1 MKLLIYESYKLLL
14 NKLFIVLFVLIS
26 AGSLVSF
33 VWAQLSV
40 VNSEEFSEEKSAVQ
54 NRDEYNSVIT
64 ELNELDDG
72 EAVKKA
78 QEQKK
83 LYEMCMMISAIM
95 SSDNTGMNIQPA
107 LDELKIQDE
116 DSFNKAIKLCNEST
130 DFKEK
135 FFLYDCMIK
144 KYQYI
149 KNYRTFINDMDSR
162 ADRQLSFSIFSD
174 NDAFSEAKIKKTVSD
189 FAPLK
194 GTEVKTGN
202 YLFAE
207 HGTSHFITDLMA
219 ISVMFL
225 LCMCLFMQEREKGLL
240 LLVKSCRN
248 GHTDTAVSKVL
259 TLVLF
264 TFITVIV
271 FYGTELVASG
281 IIYGLPDMN
290 APVQSTKTFM
300 DCSLKISVGQYLII
314 WLLSKLLILLTIAL
328 LFSVIFNLFRSTV
341 LVWLVSIG
349 ILAAEYTLYISV
361 PPQSSFNHPHFI
373 NLFYFL
379 DSKTL
384 LADYENLNIFS
395 NPVNT
400 IDIFRVLCISL
411 ILVSAVIVIMA
422 FSLRS
427 QIAKK
432 SMLSS
437 LIEKLKRKFLPI
449 HGSTSVFIHELY
461 KRLIHDKGIIV
472 LAVLFI
478 FAIQTSNEAIS
489 FKYDSI
495 PEATYYAYLEQL
507 EGRITPE
514 KEQFIEKEQKRFD
527 DLQNEFFELEIME
540 NKTPEENSR
549 LRSID
554 TILKGKYKGFQM
566 LMEQYDYLK
575 HQHEQKGTE
584 KWFVNEKKYS
594 SLLTDNKGKASRFI
608 LCAAALTLLT
618 ANVFSIEYRRSMKR
632 LLRSTPSGKG
642 HLFAVKYITALLCG
656 AAVFLLVYTPVL
668 IRFLN
673 NWGNILSDAPVS
685 SLRQFSELGNMT
697 IGSYS
702 ALSGI
707 LYFILSIMIAAF
719 VCSLSELTRNHFL
732 TLLLSSVAILTVYFL
747 MLGNSTLRFY
757 AILGSGK
764 YIIFIIGTAIISG
777 IIILM
782 TLLSNRLFLYD
793 NIGRNQKWS
802 CK

>member
-1 MKLLIYESYKLLL
+1 M
-14 NKLFIVLFVLIS
+14 
-26 AGSLVSF
+26 
-33 VWAQLSV
+33 
-40 VNSEEFSEEKSAVQ
+40 
-54 NRDEYNSVIT
+54 T
-64 ELNELDDG
+64 DDF
-72 EAVKKA
+72 E
-78 QEQKK
+78 
-83 LYEMCMMISAIM
+83 
-95 SSDNTGMNIQPA
+95 
-107 LDELKIQDE
+107 
-116 DSFNKAIKLCNEST
+116 
-130 DFKEK
+130 
-135 FFLYDCMIK
+135 
-144 KYQYI
+144 
-149 KNYRTFINDMDSR
+149 
-162 ADRQLSFSIFSD
+162 
-174 NDAFSEAKIKKTVSD
+174 
-189 FAPLK
+189 
-194 GTEVKTGN
+194 
-202 YLFAE
+202 
-207 HGTSHFITDLMA
+207 
-219 ISVMFL
+219 
-225 LCMCLFMQEREKGLL
+225 
-240 LLVKSCRN
+240 
-248 GHTDTAVSKVL
+248 
-259 TLVLF
+259 
-264 TFITVIV
+264 
-271 FYGTELVASG
+271 
-281 IIYGLPDMN
+281 
-290 APVQSTKTFM
+290 
-300 DCSLKISVGQYLII
+300 
-314 WLLSKLLILLTIAL
+314 LLILLTIAL
-328 LFSVIFNLFRSTV
+328 LFSVIFNLFRSTI

-395 NPVNT
+395 IPVNT

-411 ILVSAVIVIMA
+411 ILVFAVMVIMA

-432 SMLSS
+432 SMISS
-437 LIEKLKRKFLPI
+437 FFEMLKRKLLPI

-514 KEQFIEKEQKRFD
+514 KEQFIENEQKRFD
-527 DLQNEFFELEIME
+527 DLQNEFFGLEMKE

-584 KWFVNEKKYS
+584 IWFVNEKKYS
-594 SLLTDNKGKASRFI
+594 SLLTDSKGKANRFI

-632 LLRSTPSGKG
+632 LLRSTSSGKG
-642 HLFAVKYITALLCG
+642 RLFALKYIIALLCG
-656 AAVFLLVYTPVL
+656 AAVFLLVYSPVL
-668 IRFLN
+668 IRYLN
-673 NWGNILSDAPVS
+673 NWGSILSDAPVS

-697 IGSYS
+697 IGGYL

-707 LYFILSIMIAAF
+707 LYFILSIMIAVF

-732 TLLLSSVAILTVYFL
+732 TLLLSSAAFLTVYFL

-764 YIIFIIGTAIISG
+764 IITFLIVISMSILTVTALVIYSIKKYNKS
-777 IIILM
+777 
-782 TLLSNRLFLYD
+782 
-793 NIGRNQKWS
+793 
-802 CK
+802 